1 MLPLKGRAMKKN
13 ILVMPVLVVA
23 LVGLGVGLGGAVMAQ
38 PSTMPDGATQVPPE
52 MGVAPPRPAASVP
65 ADMKPRKRLELKPRM
80 KSDELKPSL
89 HPELKPEMS
98 PGLQPNSQKPLRKN
112 NSTGASG

>member
-1 MLPLKGRAMKKN
+1 MNKN
-13 ILVMPVLVVA
+13 IFVMSALVLVLA
-23 LVGLGVGLGGAVMAQ
+23 GASGGAMAQ

-52 MGVAPPRPAASVP
+52 MGVAPPRPAASAP
-65 ADMKPRKRLELKPRM
+65 ADMKPRKRLQLKPRM
-80 KSDELKPSL
+80 KSDELKPAL

-112 NSTGASG
+112 NSPGSGG

>member
-1 MLPLKGRAMKKN
+1 MNTN
-13 ILVMPVLVVA
+13 IFAMPVLLMALLGISAGVA
-23 LVGLGVGLGGAVMAQ
+23 AQ
-38 PSTMPDGATQVPPE
+38 PATMPDGATQVPPE
-52 MGVAPPRPAASVP
+52 MGVAPPRPAASAP

-80 KSDELKPSL
+80 KSDELKPAL

-112 NSTGASG
+112 NSPGSGG